1 MATRVLIVEDSL
13 IAQTILKRLLNH
25 PPQVEVVGI
34 ASTGL
39 DALQQIAH
47 TEPDVICTDLHMP
60 QMNGLELTQEV
71 MAHAPL
77 PILVFSSSV
86 QREDTQTV
94 FKLLEAGA
102 VDVLPKPRIESPENY
117 AELQQDLLHRIQIL
131 AGVKVF
137 TRRPTRHSVLST
149 HKPTITKALFS
160 AAPPLCPQ
168 ARPRIVAIGASTGG
182 PHAFKTILSQLT
194 NTFPLPILCVQH
206 ISAGFLRGLL
216 DWLEPLCPL
225 PIQIATV
232 GECPQPGRVY
242 FAPEQFHLELD
253 HHGYFVHS
261 ARRPVDGHRPSVT
274 VLFQSIAAA
283 YRTAALGI
291 LLTGMGQD
299 GAVGLQAIHQAGGQ
313 TIAQNKASSV
323 VFGMPQEA
331 IALGAA
337 QHILALETIAPMII
351 QQCCPASNG

>member
-1 MATRVLIVEDSL
+1 MTTRVLIVEDSL
-13 IAQTILKRLLNH
+13 IAQAILKRLLNH
-25 PPQVEVVGI
+25 PPQVEVVGV

-39 DALQQIAH
+39 EALRKIAQ

-77 PILVFSSSV
+77 PILVFSTSV
-86 QREDTQTV
+86 QKEDTHTV

-102 VDVLPKPRIESPENY
+102 VDVVPKPRIESPENY
-117 AELQQDLLHRIQIL
+117 AELQQHLLHRIQVL

-137 TRRPTRHSVLST
+137 TRKPTRSSPSTHNRTVAKPALST
-149 HKPTITKALFS
+149 VQ
-160 AAPPLCPQ
+160 PLCPLT
-168 ARPRIVAIGASTGG
+168 RPRIVAIGASTGG
-182 PHAFKTILSQLT
+182 PNAFKTILSQLPST
-194 NTFPLPILCVQH
+194 LPVPILCVQH
-206 ISAGFLRGLL
+206 ISAGFLSGLL
-216 DWLEPLCPL
+216 DWLQPLCPL

-232 GECPQPGRVY
+232 GDRPQPGQVY
-242 FAPEQFHLELD
+242 FAPEQFHLEID
-253 HHGYFVHS
+253 RQGYFVHS
-261 ARRPVDGHRPSVT
+261 ARLPVDGHRPSVT
-274 VLFQSIAAA
+274 VLFNSIAAL
-283 YRTAALGI
+283 YRASTLGI

-299 GAVGLQAIHQAGGQ
+299 GAEGLQAIHQAGGQ

-337 QHILALETIAPMII
+337 QHILALETVAPMII
-351 QQCCPASNG
+351 QQCCAPPTG